1 MIRVENVTKSYAKG
15 KVKAVDNL
23 NLHVRRGEIFGFIG
37 PNGAGKTTTIKMLT
51 GILAPDQGE
60 IFVDGKNIKTNR
72 LEVKRSIGY
81 VPDNHEIY
89 DKLTGIEYL
98 NFIGDIYCVPSSE
111 RQERIEKYLSTF
123 GLLDAAKEQIRSYSH
138 GMKQKLMITAAL
150 LHEPPLWL
158 LDEPLVGLDPRS
170 ALVLKEQMREHC
182 KKGNS
187 VFFSTHILEVAEK
200 LCDRIG
206 IISNGKLIAVGTLE
220 ELRSGETGAS
230 LEHIFFELTQGNS
243 EGSAQL

>member
-15 KVKAVDNL
+15 KVKAVDKL
-23 NLHVRRGEIFGFIG
+23 SLHVRRGEIFGFIG

-51 GILAPDQGE
+51 GILSPDEGE
-60 IFVDGKNIKTNR
+60 ILINGKNIKTDSI
-72 LEVKRSIGY
+72 EVKRSIGY

-89 DKLTGIEYL
+89 DRLTGIEYL
-98 NFIGDIYCVPSSE
+98 NFIGDIYGVPSTA
-111 RQERIEKYLSTF
+111 RRERIEKYLSLF
-123 GLLDAAKEQIRSYSH
+123 GLTDAAREQVRSYSH
-138 GMKQKLMITAAL
+138 GMKQKMMLTAAL

-170 ALVLKEQMREHC
+170 ALSLKEEMREHC

-230 LEHIFFELTQGNS
+230 LEHIFFELTQANT
-243 EGSAQL
+243 EGSALL